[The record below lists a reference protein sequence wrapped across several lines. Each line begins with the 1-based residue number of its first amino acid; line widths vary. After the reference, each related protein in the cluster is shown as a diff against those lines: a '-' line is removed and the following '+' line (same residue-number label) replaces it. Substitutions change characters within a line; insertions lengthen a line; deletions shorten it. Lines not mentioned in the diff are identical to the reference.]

1 FEIPCDARRGALVYE
16 LLDFGRKRRL
26 IGGLAGLVEAEPQ
39 HPVERHQGVP
49 DAAVTAPI
57 RLRDEFERG
66 GQRPRSVQIVAQR
79 RDEPVAIF
87 EGKGAVVDAG
97 AGLRRDIPCELAQ
110 VVEVGLSGAQP
121 LLGECKLRAILGAEA
136 EDPEGERIEL
146 RGGKVGEQGKLARAL
161 AYLVAALSNQ
171 EGVMDEAADE
181 GTAGRALGLRDL
193 VLVMDRNMIH

>member
-1 FEIPCDARRGALVYE
+1 
-16 LLDFGRKRRL
+16 
-26 IGGLAGLVEAEPQ
+26 
-39 HPVERHQGVP
+39 
-49 DAAVTAPI
+49 
-57 RLRDEFERG
+57 
-66 GQRPRSVQIVAQR
+66 
-79 RDEPVAIF
+79 
-87 EGKGAVVDAG
+87 
-97 AGLRRDIPCELAQ
+97 AQ

-193 VLVMDRNMIH
+193 VLVMDRNMIHAAGMDIDGFAEVFHRHRRTFDVPSGVSASPRTVPLHQVMRLVEHPQCEVVGAFLVGRVIEALARVLLVEALAREPADLRSAP